1 MTKKGVENF
10 DPQAVKIIDK
20 GSYIKLSP
28 AIGNIHM
35 IAKKRSPEMTWD
47 ETFDYAKKLRT
58 GGFSDWRV
66 PTKEELE
73 IIYKIKDRCGIED
86 TDWFW
91 SSSTYVSSASYAWSV
106 DFDNGDVDDNFKAC
120 TYYVRCVR

>member
-1 MTKKGVENF
+1 
-10 DPQAVKIIDK
+10 
-20 GSYIKLSP
+20 
-28 AIGNIHM
+28 
-35 IAKKRSPEMTWD
+35 MTWD